1 MQSKMHC
8 IDIKQILNTKTMT
21 TQEKLVRVKTLMF
34 GLSFD
39 HQRMSSSGQQYF
51 EEICK
56 LLDIKL

>member
-1 MQSKMHC
+1 MYC
-8 IDIKQILNTKTMT
+8 IDTKQILNTKTMT

-39 HQRMSSSGQQYF
+39 HQRMSQSGQEYF

-56 LLDIKL
+56 ILEIKL